1 MLTFDESAVRNYLAP
16 PLESP
21 WSWRDDGETVAWNDG
36 PTIAFR
42 AEIEAV
48 LRRVAPR
55 GLPPFGA
62 VLWLLG
68 ACRDGEAGR
77 RAVSELGSQFDMFRK
92 LLSSSV
98 VSDNVVFVGL
108 ENVRQLP
115 VELRVSVEAKAT
127 LAEMVFEHSGSSWT
141 PAVAT
146 KIVAALSRGLSQAIV
161 ATHEDSA
168 RTLHLMLSELQ
179 ALRGGLS
186 RITPEALKARRRT
199 GVEQEVLPAPINIEP
214 VQSVRD
220 LLAKLRNDPELSG
233 IARLAQ
239 HLMVVTQ
246 LPRRVADPDELPMGG
261 VSDITNRG
269 DWDKLLL
276 SELAHDD
283 LTLTARLANNE
294 ALFLRREIPPRPP
307 QRCQAVLVDTGLRM
321 WGVPRVFA
329 AAVALA
335 FAATADKQTFSRT
348 WHLLDDDDVEPVDLT
363 TRDGLN
369 ELLAALEMSRHPGN
383 ALPELLLELEDAASA
398 EARSATP
405 LDAVL
410 ITTDDVL
417 ADREFQRSLDKL
429 PRLTLYLATVNRAG
443 EFRLRVHSP
452 RGTKLLREARLSLDE
467 LLSSPQPAVPLIDP
481 NVDPKL
487 PAILRQRSF
496 PLRLSLP
503 PLANAFWPAPNGG
516 AFSISGNGC
525 LLFWTKRG
533 QGGQLLSDRIPKG
546 DLLWYGEPNHD
557 GVSRAVIGAQA
568 GPLHLLTIDAD
579 HNVTLCQISETRR
592 HPVTDVAWHRDRL
605 FLFELASV
613 ELVDPRDGRLL
624 SKKDLPKEDQR
635 RCGRFYLADGQWRAT
650 SHDGHQ
656 FVAQVLCREGEG
668 HDGEGQKPIL
678 AVIEPSGLN
687 GPVLLFNDL
696 TLRTQDGTETVF
708 GHGHSLS
715 LTRTLVAA
723 SADGLRFHLTARPR
737 SRDEAEWRLLVSF
750 PDKKIESLRPEP
762 NWRARL
768 EPEASRAIRPAC
780 VRNQFDGVGVVDGVL
795 CLRNAKGNNLSL
807 EWQGGSGMIWRQT
820 RNRLRDTAG
829 DVFVTSTLDPP
840 IPALTYRSV
849 SAGWLRFH
857 GLSLD
862 HDQRFLLSEAV
873 FAEGSRVILD
883 SRGLLH
889 CQSSDP
895 SIPEFTLVLIE
906 GQAAGWCANGT
917 KFGNSYFFGSET
929 GDPPR
934 PFFDQVLQPFLRRL
948 T

>member
-1 MLTFDESAVRNYLAP
+1 MLTPEETAVRNYLAP
-16 PLESP
+16 PQESP
-21 WSWRDDGETVAWNDG
+21 WSWRDDGETIAWNDG

-42 AEIEAV
+42 PEIDAV
-48 LRRVAPR
+48 LRRLAPR

-68 ACRDGEAGR
+68 ACRDGQAGR
-77 RAVSELGSQFDMFRK
+77 RAINELASQFDTFRK

-98 VSDNVVFVGL
+98 VTDNIVFVGL
-108 ENVRQLP
+108 EDILKLP
-115 VELRVSVEAKAT
+115 IELRGSVEAKAT
-127 LAEMVFEHSGSSWT
+127 LAEMVFESSGSRTT
-141 PAVAT
+141 PE
-146 KIVAALSRGLSQAIV
+146 VAAKILAGLSRGLSNQIV
-161 ATHEDSA
+161 STRDDAA

-179 ALRGGLS
+179 ALRAGLV
-186 RITPEALKARRRT
+186 RVTPEALAARRRT
-199 GVEQEVLPAPINIEP
+199 GVEQEVLPAAIDIEP
-214 VQSVRD
+214 VQSVRE
-220 LLAKLRNDPELSG
+220 LLAKLRDDPELSG

-246 LPRRVADPDELPMGG
+246 LPRTVADPDELPMGG

-335 FAATADKQTFSRT
+335 FAATADKHTLSRT
-348 WHLLDDDDVEPVDLT
+348 WHLFDEDDVEPVDLT
-363 TRDGLN
+363 TRAGLT
-369 ELLAALEMSRHPGN
+369 ELLAALEMSRHPGD
-383 ALPELLLELEDAASA
+383 ALPELLAELDAVAQA
-398 EARSATP
+398 EERSPTP

-417 ADREFQRSLDKL
+417 TDREFQQSLAKL
-429 PRLTLYLATVNRAG
+429 PRLTLYLATVNRVG
-443 EFRLRVHSP
+443 DFRLQVHSP
-452 RGTKLLREARLSLDE
+452 RGTKLLREATLSLDD
-467 LLSSPQPAVPLIDP
+467 LLRSPQPATPLIDP
-481 NVDPKL
+481 SIDPKL
-487 PAILRQRSF
+487 PAILGQRPF

-525 LLFWTKRG
+525 LLFWRKRG
-533 QGGQLLSDRIPKG
+533 EGGQLLSDRIPKG
-546 DLLWYGEPNHD
+546 DLQWYGEPNQD
-557 GVSRAVIGAQA
+557 GVSRAVIGPQS
-568 GPLHLLTIDAD
+568 GPLYLLTIDAD
-579 HNVTLCQISETRR
+579 RNVSLCQISETRR

-605 FLFELASV
+605 FLFEWASV
-613 ELVDPRDGRLL
+613 ELINPRDGVLL
-624 SKKDLPKEDQR
+624 SKKDLPKEDSR
-635 RCGRFYLADGQWRAT
+635 RCGRFYLAEGQWRAT

-668 HDGEGQKPIL
+668 QKPIL
-678 AVIEPSGLN
+678 AVIEPSGQN

-696 TLRTQDGTETVF
+696 TLRTQDGRETVF

-737 SRDEAEWRLLVSF
+737 SRDESEWRLLVSF
-750 PDKKIESLRPEP
+750 PDRTIQSLRLEP

-768 EPEASRAIRPAC
+768 EPEAVRTIRPMC
-780 VRNQFDGVGVVDGVL
+780 VRNQFDGVGVVDGTL
-795 CLRNAKGNNLSL
+795 CLRNAKGNDLSL
-807 EWQGGSGMIWRQT
+807 ERHTGNDLIWKQT
-820 RNRLRDTAG
+820 RRRPVDFVAE
-829 DVFVTSTLDPP
+829 VFVTNTLNPNL
-840 IPALTYRSV
+840 PAQRGSDQ
-849 SAGWLRFH
+849 SAGWIRFRIQTV
-857 GLSLD
+857 D
-862 HDQRFLLSEAV
+862 HAQRYQLSEAV
-873 FAEGSRVILD
+873 FADGSRVILD

-889 CQSSDP
+889 CRSSDA
-895 SIPEFTLVLIE
+895 SIPEFTLVLSE
-906 GQAAGWCANGT
+906 GLVAGWCANGLL
-917 KFGNSYFFGSET
+917 FGRGYFIGEET
-929 GDPPR
+929 HTPSRVFCND
-934 PFFDQVLQPFLRRL
+934 VLQPFLRRL

>member
-1 MLTFDESAVRNYLAP
+1 M
-16 PLESP
+16 
-21 WSWRDDGETVAWNDG
+21 
-36 PTIAFR
+36 
-42 AEIEAV
+42 
-48 LRRVAPR
+48 LRRLAPR

-77 RAVSELGSQFDMFRK
+77 RAVKELGSQFDTFRK

-98 VSDNVVFVGL
+98 VSDNIVFVGL

-115 VELRVSVEAKAT
+115 AELRGSVEAKAT
-127 LAEMVFEHSGSSWT
+127 LAEMVFEYSGSSWT
-141 PAVAT
+141 PAVAN
-146 KIVAALSRGLSQAIV
+146 KIVAGLSRGLSQAIV
-161 ATHEDSA
+161 ATREDAA

-186 RITPEALKARRRT
+186 RVTPEALKARRRT
-199 GVEQEVLPAPINIEP
+199 GVEQEVLPAAIDIAS

-220 LLAKLRNDPELSG
+220 LLAKLRDDPELSG

-335 FAATADKQTFSRT
+335 FAATADQQTFSRT
-348 WHLLDDDDVEPVDLT
+348 WRLLDDDDVEPVDLT

-383 ALPELLLELEDAASA
+383 ALPELLLELDAAAQA
-398 EARSATP
+398 EERSPTP
-405 LDAVL
+405 LDAIL

-417 ADREFQRSLDKL
+417 DDREFQRSLDKL

-452 RGTKLLREARLSLDE
+452 RGTKLLREATLSLDE
-467 LLSSPQPAVPLIDP
+467 LLSSPRPAVPLIDP
-481 NVDPKL
+481 NSDPHL
-487 PAILRQRSF
+487 PAILRQQSF
-496 PLRLSLP
+496 LLRLSLP
-503 PLANAFWPAPNGG
+503 PLANAFWPASNGG

-525 LLFWTKRG
+525 LLFWKKRG
-533 QGGQLLSDRIPKG
+533 QGGQLRSDRIPKG
-546 DLLWYGEPNHD
+546 DLLWYGEPNQD
-557 GVSRAVIGAQA
+557 GVSRAVIGLQS
-568 GPLHLLTIDAD
+568 GPLHLLTIDAE
-579 HNVTLCQISETRR
+579 HNVTLCRISDTRR

-613 ELVDPRDGRLL
+613 ELVDPRDGTRL

-668 HDGEGQKPIL
+668 QKPIL
-678 AVIEPSGLN
+678 AVIEPSGQN

-696 TLRTQDGTETVF
+696 TLRTQDGTETLF
-708 GHGHSLS
+708 GPGHSLS

-737 SRDEAEWRLLVSF
+737 SRDESEWRLLVSF
-750 PDKKIESLRPEP
+750 PDKKIESLRPES

-768 EPEASRAIRPAC
+768 EPEAFRTIRPMC

-795 CLRNAKGNNLSL
+795 CLRNAKGNDFSL
-807 EWQGGSGMIWRQT
+807 EWQNASGLIWRQT
-820 RNRLRDTAG
+820 RNRLRHSAG
-829 DVFVTSTLDPP
+829 EVFVTNTLDPK
-840 IPALTYRSV
+840 IPARLARGGSADWIRFRSLTV
-849 SAGWLRFH
+849 DSALRY
-857 GLSLD
+857 
-862 HDQRFLLSEAV
+862 QLSEGV
-873 FAEGSRVILD
+873 FADGSRVILD

-889 CQSSDP
+889 CRSSDV
-895 SIPEFTLVLIE
+895 SIPEFTLVLVE
-906 GQAAGWCANGT
+906 GLSAGWCANGSL
-917 KFGNSYFFGSET
+917 FGRGYFIGSESSVPSRT
-929 GDPPR
+929 
-934 PFFDQVLQPFLRRL
+934 FFDDVLQPFLRRL